1 MYAVGVHVSYHESGG
16 QRNTLSCHFSFH
28 LYEGSSD
35 GRQVVR
41 LGMQEPA
48 ELSCQLQQVLSA
60 AMQEGFYD
68 MVLEG
73 SV

>member
-28 LYEGSSD
+28 LYEGSSH
-35 GRQVVR
+35 GSQVVR

-48 ELSCQLQQVLSA
+48 ELSFQLQQVLSA

-68 MVLEG
+68 VVLEG